1 MPTIAGEFCQI
12 SRIVAIGAAVLF
24 ACRVTVACRMGAL
37 VAIGHCLLLFPGRRE
52 LPSSFEPRLGWCC
65 SKINRLANTTAALR
79 ATPSRLRSLH
89 ALRLSWSKSA
99 AIRKDPSTVASRLP
113 LSRGRG
119 IGESFANGVS
129 STLKHENLPDG
140 SYLLG
145 FRWDCDVSGSIKA

>member
-1 MPTIAGEFCQI
+1 MQDGRTCCF
-12 SRIVAIGAAVLF
+12 R
-24 ACRVTVACRMGAL
+24 AL
-37 VAIGHCLLLFPGRRE
+37 SSPFLGRRE

-140 SYLLG
+140 FYLLG
-145 FRWDCDVSGSIKA
+145 FRWECDVSGSIKA